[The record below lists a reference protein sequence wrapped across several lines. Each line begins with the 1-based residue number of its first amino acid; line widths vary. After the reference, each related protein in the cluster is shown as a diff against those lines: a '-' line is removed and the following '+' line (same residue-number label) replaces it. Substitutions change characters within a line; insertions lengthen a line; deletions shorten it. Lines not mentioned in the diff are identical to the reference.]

1 MKTDFKIHYELVE
14 DELSFREE
22 LLGFCSDGLGVALI
36 GATIALTLSLYV
48 LFVVLM
54 G

>member
-14 DELSFREE
+14 DETSFREE
-22 LLGFCSDGLGVALI
+22 LLAFASDGLGVALI
-36 GATIALTLSLYV
+36 GATIALMLALYV
-48 LFVVLM
+48 LFVVLR